1 MKTETNVITGASN
14 KAGTQKRRIAYFSME
29 IALEAH
35 IPTYSGG
42 LGVLAGDTIR
52 SAADLGIPMVAVSL
66 LYRKGY
72 FFQRLDQNGRQS
84 EETVEWTPGDHLE
97 ELPERATVMIE
108 ERPVSVRPWL
118 YQVQGVT
125 GFTVP
130 VYLLDTDLP
139 ENADEDRTW
148 TDVLYGGDRRYRL
161 CQEVI
166 LGVGGVRILEAL
178 GHNEIPR
185 FHMNEGHSALL
196 TLELL
201 RREAKCAGRTSV
213 SGPDIE
219 AVREKCIFTTHTPV
233 PAGHDQF
240 PIELAIRIIGEDEKL
255 FDLKDTQIIGLL
267 DRILGLPE
275 ELTTIEELRRATST
289 LNMTLL
295 ALNISHYVNGV
306 AKKHTEITSLMFA
319 KYTIHSITNGV
330 HGATWTS
337 GPFQELYDR
346 YIPGWRQDMFSLRY
360 ALSIPRSKV
369 WDAHAEAKKNLIDY
383 VNRETNAGMSEEV
396 FTIGFARRAATYKR
410 ADLLFA
416 DPARLREVAG
426 GRIQIV
432 YAGKAHPQDQGGKDL
447 IARIWE
453 MKKALAGSIKI
464 AYLPNYD
471 MTVGKMI
478 TSGVDLWLNTPQPP
492 MEASGTSG
500 MKAALNGVPSLSI
513 LDGWWIEG
521 CIEGVTGWA
530 IGEDTRNREGEH
542 DASRDAASLY
552 DKLQKTI
559 VPLFYDNRTGFGDVM
574 LHCMA
579 LNGSFFN
586 THRMLQ
592 QYVMN
597 AYFL

>member
-1 MKTETNVITGASN
+1 
-14 KAGTQKRRIAYFSME
+14 ME
-29 IALEAH
+29 LAIEPDM
-35 IPTYSGG
+35 PTYSGG

-72 FFQRLDQNGRQS
+72 FFQRLDQDGRQI
-84 EETVEWTPGDHLE
+84 EEPVAWAPEDHLE
-97 ELPERATVMIE
+97 QLPERVTLLIE
-108 ERPVSVRPWL
+108 GRTVSVRPWL
-118 YQVQGVT
+118 YRVRGVK
-125 GFTVP
+125 GWTVP
-130 VYLLDTDLP
+130 VYFLDTDLP
-139 ENADEDRTW
+139 ENSDEDRRW
-148 TDVLYGGDRRYRL
+148 TDSLYGGDGRYRL
-161 CQEVI
+161 CQEII
-166 LGVGGVRILEAL
+166 LGIGGVRVLEAL
-178 GHNEIPR
+178 GCDVRR

-196 TLELL
+196 TVDLL
-201 RREAKCAGRTSV
+201 RQEAKKAGRTYV
-213 SGPDIE
+213 TGADINT
-219 AVREKCIFTTHTPV
+219 VREKCIFTTHTPV

-240 PIELAIRIIGEDEKL
+240 PMELVSQVLGEAEQL
-255 FDLKDTQIIGLL
+255 FDLKDVQILSLL
-267 DRILGLPE
+267 DRILGLPD
-275 ELTTIEELRRATST
+275 ELTNIEELRRAAST

-295 ALNISHYVNGV
+295 ALNLSHYVNGV
-306 AKKHTEITSLMFA
+306 AKKHGEITSLMFA

-330 HGATWTS
+330 HGATWTAKS
-337 GPFQELYDR
+337 FQELYER
-346 YIPGWRQDMFSLRY
+346 YIPGWRQDTFSLRY
-360 ALSIPRSKV
+360 ALSIPPSEV
-369 WDAHAEAKKNLIDY
+369 WDSHREAKRDLIEY
-383 VNRETNAGMSEEV
+383 VNHETNAGMSTDL

-410 ADLLFA
+410 ADLLFQ
-416 DPARLREVAG
+416 DPERLREIAAG
-426 GRIQIV
+426 RGEIQVV
-432 YAGKAHPQDQGGKDL
+432 YAGKAHPRDQQGKEM

-453 MKKALAGSIKI
+453 MKKALAGPVKI

-471 MTVGKMI
+471 MTIGKLI

-530 IGEDTRNREGEH
+530 IGEDSRSREGEY

-552 DKLQKTI
+552 DKLQQTI
-559 VPLFYDNRTGFGDVM
+559 VPLFYDNRKGFIDVM
-574 LHCMA
+574 RHCMA

-592 QYVMN
+592 QYVVN